1 MFADDQEK
9 LLMIILVTSV
19 TMTLILVGI
28 TVDAIRM

>member
-9 LLMIILVTSV
+9 LLIIILVTSV